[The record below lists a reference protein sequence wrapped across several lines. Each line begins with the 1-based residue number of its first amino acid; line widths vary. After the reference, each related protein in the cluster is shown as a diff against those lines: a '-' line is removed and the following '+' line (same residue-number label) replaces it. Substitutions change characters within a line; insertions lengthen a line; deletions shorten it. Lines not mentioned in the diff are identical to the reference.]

1 MKEENR
7 GLSLLNDTETR
18 VFDVTGSHGILFF
31 TALVLT
37 NSTVGGTMPYAHF

>member
-7 GLSLLNDTETR
+7 GLSLLYDMETR

-31 TALVLT
+31 IAI
-37 NSTVGGTMPYAHF
+37 STHE